1 MNYHFATRLH
11 ENHGNFAKS
20 KNTITMNKKLIRIIV
35 TALLLVGAIVV
46 EKTTN
51 LPVWQLLLVYL
62 VPYLLI
68 SYDII
73 AESAEGIVE
82 GEPFNEDLLMT
93 IATFGALL
101 IGFLPGAETQFPE
114 AVFIMLFFQ
123 IGEMFEDYAEDKN
136 RDSIA
141 HLMDI
146 RPESATVVRNGAE
159 TEVTPDEVAVGEII
173 VIKAGDKVPLDGVVE
188 EGSSSLNTV
197 ALTGESM
204 PRSVAEGD
212 TVLSGT
218 INISGTLKVR
228 VTKAYS
234 ESTVTKIL
242 DLVENA
248 QQNKSKSETFITRF
262 ARIYTPVVV
271 CAAVLLAVVPPFV
284 SGAFAQNFATWLYRA
299 LMFLVV
305 SCPCA
310 LVVSV
315 PLAFFGGI
323 GKASRNGVLVKGSNY
338 MDALAKLGTVVFD
351 KTGTL
356 TRGEFEVV
364 SVHPNEMDATELLH
378 LASHVEHYSKH
389 PIAVSLKNAYKAE
402 CNDCSVQDIEEVAG
416 QGMRAIVNGATV
428 CVGNARMMEALG
440 VEYDKVGGTVVH
452 VSVNNRYAG
461 HIVVS
466 DQVKEDAA
474 QSLGELRQT
483 GVEKIVMLTGDHEK
497 EGCAVAEQLAVD
509 EYHAELL
516 PADKVEHLRQLIAT
530 PHKGTVA
537 FVGDGINDA
546 PVLALADVGIAMG
559 ALGSDAAIEAADV
572 VVMDDNL
579 TKIPLAI
586 RIARKTVRIATENVW
601 FAISVKLLV
610 LLLAVLGVALLW
622 MAVVADVGVTVLAV
636 LNAMRLLK
644 K

>member
-1 MNYHFATRLH
+1 
-11 ENHGNFAKS
+11 
-20 KNTITMNKKLIRIIV
+20 MNKLTRIIV
-35 TALLLVGAIVV
+35 TAVLLAIAVII
-46 EKTTN
+46 EKNTC

-68 SYDII
+68 SYDIL
-73 AESAEGIVE
+73 AESAEAIAH
-82 GEPFNEDLLMT
+82 GEPFDEDLLMT
-93 IATFGALL
+93 IATVGALI

-146 RPESATVVRNGAE
+146 RPESATVVRNGVE
-159 TEVTPDEVAVGEII
+159 TEVRPEEVSVGDLII
-173 VIKAGDKVPLDGVVE
+173 IKAGDKVPLDGVVE
-188 EGSSSLNTV
+188 EGTSSLNTV
-197 ALTGESM
+197 ALTGESL
-204 PRSVAEGD
+204 PRDIAVGD
-212 TVLSGT
+212 TVLSGS
-218 INISGTLKVR
+218 INLTGTLKVR
-228 VTKAYS
+228 VAKAYA
-234 ESTVTKIL
+234 ESTVAKIL

-262 ARIYTPVVV
+262 ARVYTPVVV
-271 CAAVLLAVVPPFV
+271 CAAVLLAVVPPLA
-284 SGAFAQNFATWLYRA
+284 SGAFLDNFATWLYRA
-299 LMFLVV
+299 LMFLIV

-356 TRGEFEVV
+356 TCGEFEVV
-364 SVHPNEMDATELLH
+364 SVHPNEMEEQELLH

-389 PIAVSLKNAYKAE
+389 PIAVSLKNAYNAE

-416 QGMRAIVNGATV
+416 HGMRAKVNGDTV
-428 CVGNARMMEALG
+428 CVGNARMMAAEG
-440 VEYDKVGGTVVH
+440 VACANPDKAGTVVH
-452 VSVNNRYAG
+452 VSVNGRYAG
-461 HIVVS
+461 YVIVS
-466 DQVKEDAA
+466 DRIKPDAGQCISDLHDA
-474 QSLGELRQT
+474 
-483 GVEKIVMLTGDHEK
+483 GVENIVMLTGDHEK
-497 EGCAVAEQLAVD
+497 EAVAVAERLAVN

-516 PADKVEHLRQLIAT
+516 PADKVEHISRLIEN

-579 TKIPLAI
+579 AKIPLAI

-610 LLLAVLGVALLW
+610 LLLAVLGVASLW

-636 LNAMRLLK
+636 LNAMRLLYNTHK
-644 K
+644 

>member
-11 ENHGNFAKS
+11 ENHSNFAKS

-188 EGSSSLNTV
+188 EGTSSLNTV

-204 PRSVAEGD
+204 PRSVYEGD

-228 VTKAYS
+228 VTKAYA

-271 CAAVLLAVVPPFV
+271 CAAVLLAVVPPLA

-389 PIAVSLKNAYKAE
+389 PIAVSLKNAYKSE

-416 QGMRAIVNGATV
+416 QGMRATVNGATV
-428 CVGNARMMEALG
+428 CVGNARMMETLG
-440 VEYDKVGGTVVH
+440 VEYDHVGGTVVH

-497 EGCAVAEQLAVD
+497 EGGAVAKQLAVD

-579 TKIPLAI
+579 AKIPLAI

>member
-1 MNYHFATRLH
+1 MNKLTRIIITAVLLAIAVII
-11 ENHGNFAKS
+11 E
-20 KNTITMNKKLIRIIV
+20 KNTS
-35 TALLLVGAIVV
+35 
-46 EKTTN
+46 

-68 SYDII
+68 SYDIL
-73 AESAEGIVE
+73 AESVEGIVE

-93 IATFGALL
+93 IATLGALL

-136 RDSIA
+136 RTSIA

-146 RPESATVVRNGAE
+146 RPDSATIIRNGIE
-159 TEVTPDEVAVGEII
+159 TDVKPEDVSVGDII
-173 VIKAGDKVPLDGVVE
+173 IIKAGDKVPLDGVVE
-188 EGSSSLNTV
+188 EGTSSLNTV
-197 ALTGESM
+197 ALTGESL
-204 PRSVAEGD
+204 PRDITVGD

-234 ESTVTKIL
+234 ESTVSKIL

-271 CAAVLLAVVPPFV
+271 FAAMLLAVVPPLA
-284 SGAFAQNFATWLYRA
+284 SGAFLDNFATWLYRA
-299 LMFLVV
+299 LMFLIV

-310 LVVSV
+310 LVISV

-356 TRGEFEVV
+356 TCGEFEVV
-364 SVHPNEMDATELLH
+364 AVHPNEMDATELLH

-416 QGMRAIVNGATV
+416 QGMRATVNGATV
-428 CVGNARMMEALG
+428 CVGNARMMESLG
-440 VEYDKVGGTVVH
+440 VKYDHISGTVVH
-452 VSVNNRYAG
+452 VSVNNSYAG

-466 DQVKEDAA
+466 DKIKNDAP
-474 QSLGELRQT
+474 QSLSELRHT
-483 GVEKIVMLTGDHEK
+483 GVGKIVMLTGDHEK
-497 EGCAVAEQLAVD
+497 EGMAVAERLAVD

-516 PADKVEHLRQLIAT
+516 PADKVEHMRRLIDT

-559 ALGSDAAIEAADV
+559 ALGSDAAIEAADM
-572 VVMDDNL
+572 VVMDDKL
-579 TKIPLAI
+579 SKIPLAI
-586 RIARKTVRIATENVW
+586 HIARKTVRIATENVW

>member
-1 MNYHFATRLH
+1 MNKLTRIIITAVLLAIAVII
-11 ENHGNFAKS
+11 E
-20 KNTITMNKKLIRIIV
+20 KNTS
-35 TALLLVGAIVV
+35 
-46 EKTTN
+46 

-68 SYDII
+68 SYDIL
-73 AESAEGIVE
+73 AESVEGIVE

-93 IATFGALL
+93 IATLGALL

-136 RDSIA
+136 RTSIA

-146 RPESATVVRNGAE
+146 RPESATIIRNGIE
-159 TEVTPDEVAVGEII
+159 TDVKPEDVSVGDII
-173 VIKAGDKVPLDGVVE
+173 IIKAGDKVPLDGVVE
-188 EGSSSLNTV
+188 EGTSSLNTV
-197 ALTGESM
+197 ALTGESL
-204 PRSVAEGD
+204 PRDITVGD

-234 ESTVTKIL
+234 ESTVSKIL

-271 CAAVLLAVVPPFV
+271 FAAMLLAVVPPLA
-284 SGAFAQNFATWLYRA
+284 SGAFLDNFATWLYRA
-299 LMFLVV
+299 LMFLIV

-310 LVVSV
+310 LVISV

-356 TRGEFEVV
+356 TCGEFEVV
-364 SVHPNEMDATELLH
+364 AVHPNEMDATELLH

-416 QGMRAIVNGATV
+416 QGMRATVNGATV
-428 CVGNARMMEALG
+428 CVGNARMMESLG
-440 VEYDKVGGTVVH
+440 VKYDHISGTVVH
-452 VSVNNRYAG
+452 VSVNNSYAG

-466 DQVKEDAA
+466 DKIKNDAP
-474 QSLGELRQT
+474 QSLSELRHT
-483 GVEKIVMLTGDHEK
+483 GVGKIVMLTGDHEK
-497 EGCAVAEQLAVD
+497 EGMAVAERLAVD

-516 PADKVEHLRQLIAT
+516 PADKVEHMRRLIDT

-559 ALGSDAAIEAADV
+559 ALGSDAAIEAADM
-572 VVMDDNL
+572 VVMDDKL
-579 TKIPLAI
+579 SKIPLAI
-586 RIARKTVRIATENVW
+586 HIARKTVRIATENVW

-636 LNAMRLLK
+636 LNAIRLLK

>member
-1 MNYHFATRLH
+1 
-11 ENHGNFAKS
+11 
-20 KNTITMNKKLIRIIV
+20 MNKKLIRIIV

-188 EGSSSLNTV
+188 EGTSSLNTI

-228 VTKAYS
+228 VTKAYA

-271 CAAVLLAVVPPFV
+271 CAAVLLAVVPPLV
-284 SGAFAQNFATWLYRA
+284 SGAFAQSFATWLYRA

-364 SVHPNEMDATELLH
+364 SLHPNEMDATELLH

-402 CNDCSVQDIEEVAG
+402 CNDCSVQNIEEVAG
-416 QGMRAIVNGATV
+416 QGMRATVNGATV

-474 QSLGELRQT
+474 QSLDELRQT

-497 EGCAVAEQLAVD
+497 EGSAVAEQLAVD
-509 EYHAELL
+509 EHYAELL

-579 TKIPLAI
+579 AKIPLAI